1 MEIGVDREYE
11 AGAHPS
17 SQRGGYALR
26 KRSQCRLVAIVDGL
40 SFTLV
45 RGITWRV
52 SGGVEVPGVT
62 APDVKVRARS
72 W

>member
-1 MEIGVDREYE
+1 MCEVWRPCFAEEETVPMEEVE
-11 AGAHPS
+11 
-17 SQRGGYALR
+17 
-26 KRSQCRLVAIVDGL
+26 CRLVAIVDGL